1 MVGWANAGK
10 QEQLGGVNGSC
21 AQNNLSMDSHF
32 ALVAIGGNVAHP
44 CNAAAFVEQAH
55 HVAMGADCQIGA
67 AQGGAQ
73 VCFGRALPPAVGN
86 GGLIR
91 PHAILGRA
99 VKIGVVGQA

>member
-1 MVGWANAGK
+1 
-10 QEQLGGVNGSC
+10 
-21 AQNNLSMDSHF
+21 MDSHF

-55 HVAMGADCQIGA
+55 HVAMGADCQVGA

-91 PHAILGRA
+91 PHAILERA